1 MLDNL
6 TMSGGLVDRLFVAAL
21 VASGVVACGGNSG
34 GSPGAPSPL
43 EPETAS
49 CQGAGRAFDGPIA
62 IHDDTHGGPREPVR
76 IDTASGTLCVVVEEL
91 TGRDIRLTGWLLV
104 DGETHS
110 LPALLETLDVNG
122 FASHDVALGHASRPA
137 WLFQGVPSCGAAQM
151 TRLVLGFGEATVQA
165 SVGLVI
171 KEYGTSSA
179 CEGYAIDAALYLAE

>member
-76 IDTASGTLCVVVEEL
+76 IDTASGTLCVTKTTVL
-91 TGRDIRLTGWLLV
+91 RL
-104 DGETHS
+104 DSHS
-110 LPALLETLDVNG
+110 
-122 FASHDVALGHASRPA
+122 R
-137 WLFQGVPSCGAAQM
+137 
-151 TRLVLGFGEATVQA
+151 
-165 SVGLVI
+165 
-171 KEYGTSSA
+171 TSSYLIA
-179 CEGYAIDAALYLAE
+179 ERVISSSAPSGSSMRSTVGSDTSALASATRCLMPPDSWFG